1 MKYFCVIAFVLAF
14 VLSVSS
20 RADDLN
26 PASWRNMPGTTYSH
40 WTYDEDAPNPGQFP
54 RVDAPE
60 TSWFVH
66 HPDKVDPMDMEFKD
80 IYGED
85 YPELNLDGIF
95 SLQLWTNPPPVWAP
109 EFLGRTGVLTNF
121 EVGSWDIF
129 NFTHDQPF
137 KEIWLQI
144 TWWGETQIG
153 MEPVDVPGV
162 LEVELVDE
170 IDLGGGWKHTTF
182 RSLISPNPDW
192 EAIELWGDGG
202 PIAIDQIV
210 IETYCVPEP
219 ATMMLLGLGGLGLL
233 RRKRS

>member
-1 MKYFCVIAFVLAF
+1 L
-14 VLSVSS
+14 
-20 RADDLN
+20 
-26 PASWRNMPGTTYSH
+26 
-40 WTYDEDAPNPGQFP
+40 DESGACLGA
-54 RVDAPE
+54 RV
-60 TSWFVH
+60 W
-66 HPDKVDPMDMEFKD
+66 
-80 IYGED
+80 
-85 YPELNLDGIF
+85 
-95 SLQLWTNPPPVWAP
+95 
-109 EFLGRTGVLTNF
+109 GRTGVLTGF
-121 EVGSWDIF
+121 EAGSWDIY

-144 TWWGETQIG
+144 TWAGDVEIW

-162 LEVELVDE
+162 LEVELVEE

-192 EAIELWGDGG
+192 EAIELWGEGG
-202 PIAIDQIV
+202 LIAIDQIV